1 MESLKEILEHHR
13 ELIEEAIYFATALKN
28 EDYASEEDK
37 GKLEEELEQILKELN
52 IELNNDE

>member
-13 ELIEEAIYFATALKN
+13 ELIEEAIYFANALEN
-28 EDYASEEDK
+28 EDYVSEEDK